1 MARWLHSVRSSLS
14 RYLLLTA
21 TLAVVAPVATAAAQT
36 TLHFVQEPPLTL
48 LSGQTFSVQVE
59 ARNSSGDPDP
69 SFSPNVQL
77 SLVGGGTLSGSTSLK
92 VESDGVARFSGL
104 SIAQPGTYR
113 IVAIGGPATPD
124 TSSSVLVLAS
134 TNATELRF
142 EQQPSTT
149 QAGGTIS
156 TVTVH
161 AVNVLGTTDPTFSG
175 SVSISIGS
183 NPGGGSLSGT
193 TTVAAVNGV
202 ATFSDLS
209 IDRAGSGYTLV
220 AASTGL
226 AGATSASFSI
236 TPGPASG
243 ATSQITASPTSI
255 PADGTSTST
264 ITVALRDA
272 AGSPLTSG
280 GDAVVL
286 TKSGPG
292 TLGPVSDDGN
302 GTYTATLTAPSTAGT
317 ATVSGTVNGATITD
331 TAEVTFTPVAPVA
344 TRLVFGQ
351 QPSDTPAG
359 TAISPPVTVRAVD
372 DAGATATE
380 FTGNVTI
387 AIGTNPAGGTL
398 SGTTTVAAVGGV
410 ATFGNLSIDRIG
422 TGYTLAASATGL
434 AGATS
439 TAFAITTG
447 PPSTATSM
455 ITASPTTVPAD
466 GASTSTITVELRDAA
481 GNPLTTGGASVD
493 LLTTAGVTS
502 GTATDQGNGTYIGT
516 LTAPSSTT
524 TTTAT
529 VRATV
534 NGALITDTATVTFT
548 GVAPSATRLVFG
560 QQPTDEQAGTTISPA
575 VTVRA
580 VDGNGATVTSF
591 TGNVT
596 MAIGTN
602 PAGGTLSGNTTVAA
616 VSGVAT
622 FGNLSINRAG
632 SGYTLTA
639 AASGMTGGTSV
650 PFSITP
656 GPASGATSTITA
668 SPTSVPAD
676 GSSSSTITVEL
687 RDALGNRLTT
697 GGAVVSLTRTGAGT
711 LGSVTDRGDG
721 TYTAELT
728 APSSPATATVSG
740 TVGGAAI
747 SDTATVTFTFVPPT
761 DVRLVFG
768 QQPTDTQ
775 AGATITPAVTVR
787 AVDGGG
793 ALVSSFNGAVTIDI
807 GTNPAGGV
815 LSGTTTV
822 TANAGV
828 ATFAS
833 LSINR
838 AGTGYRLTADAS
850 GATGAISTPFAITL
864 GPASL
869 TASSV
874 SAVPMSIPA
883 DGSSMSTISVDV
895 RDASGNRRTGGGDP
909 VTLTTTAGTLS
920 AVTDLGNGL
929 YTATLTA
936 ASAPGTATV
945 TARIAGA
952 AITDTAVVTFTS
964 ASQTAT
970 RLLFGVQP
978 SSTPEG
984 AVISPAVTVRA
995 VDAGG
1000 ATVPSFTGGITI
1012 ALGTNP
1018 SGGTLAGT
1026 TTVAAVSGVATFG
1039 NLSIDEAGAGYTLAA
1054 SAGGLAGATSNPFAV
1069 TTSTSGSTDLAITAS
1084 VDDATPAVGDT
1095 VVYTIRVTNQ
1105 GASQATSVE
1114 VSYALSE
1121 RLMFVSSVP
1130 SQGNYNPQLEVW
1142 TVGTLDPGEGATLE
1156 IEARVQR

>member
-1 MARWLHSVRSSLS
+1 M
-14 RYLLLTA
+14 TA

-36 TLHFVQEPPLTL
+36 TLHFIQEPPLTL
-48 LSGQTFSVQVE
+48 LSGQAFSVQVE

-69 SFSPNVQL
+69 SFSPNVGL
-77 SLVGGGTLSGSTSLK
+77 SLLGGGTLSGSTSLK

-104 SIAQPGTYR
+104 SIAQPGSYR
-113 IVAIGGPATPD
+113 IVAIGGSATPD

-149 QAGGTIS
+149 QAGETIS
-156 TVTVH
+156 AVTVR
-161 AVNVLGTTDPTFSG
+161 AVNVLGTTDPLFTGTVTISVGTNPSG
-175 SVSISIGS
+175 GT
-183 NPGGGSLSGT
+183 LSGT
-193 TTVAAVNGV
+193 TTVAAAAGV
-202 ATFSDLS
+202 ATFDDLS
-209 IDRAGSGYTLV
+209 IDRAGSGYTLI
-220 AASTGL
+220 AASNGL
-226 AGATSASFSI
+226 AGATSASFAI

-255 PADGTSTST
+255 PANGTSTST

-280 GDAVVL
+280 GDAVAL
-286 TKSGPG
+286 TTTAG
-292 TLGPVSDDGN
+292 TLSAVSDNGN
-302 GTYTATLTAPSTAGT
+302 GTYTATLTAPSTAGS
-317 ATVSGTVNGATITD
+317 ATVSGTVNTETISD

-351 QPSDTPAG
+351 QPSNTPAG
-359 TAISPPVTVRAVD
+359 SAISPPVTVRAVD

-434 AGATS
+434 MGATS

-455 ITASPTTVPAD
+455 ITASPTSVPAD

-481 GNPLTTGGASVD
+481 GNPLTTGGASVE
-493 LLTTAGVTS
+493 LFTTAGTF
-502 GTATDQGNGTYIGT
+502 GPITDHGNGTYTGT

-534 NGALITDTATVTFT
+534 GGALITDTATVTFT
-548 GVAPSATRLVFG
+548 GVAPTATRLVFS
-560 QQPTDEQAGTTISPA
+560 QQPTNEQAGTTITPA

-602 PAGGTLSGNTTVAA
+602 PGGGTLSGTTTVAA

-697 GGAVVSLTRTGAGT
+697 GGAVVALTTTAGT
-711 LGSVTDRGDG
+711 FGSVTDRGDG

-747 SDTATVTFTFVPPT
+747 SDTATVTFTLVPPT
-761 DVRLVFG
+761 AIRLVFG

-775 AGATITPAVTVR
+775 AGASITPPVTVR
-787 AVDGGG
+787 AVDNGG
-793 ALVSSFNGAVTIDI
+793 ALVASFNGAVTIEI
-807 GTNPAGGV
+807 GTNPAGGD

-822 TANAGV
+822 TANSGV
-828 ATFAS
+828 ATFAN
-833 LSINR
+833 LSIDR
-838 AGTGYRLTADAS
+838 AGTGYRLSAAAS
-850 GATGAISTPFAITL
+850 GATEGTSAPFAITP
-864 GPASL
+864 GSAS
-869 TASSV
+869 TASSSV
-874 SAVPMSIPA
+874 SAQPTSIPA
-883 DGSSMSTISVDV
+883 GGSSTSTITVDV
-895 RDASGNRRTGGGDP
+895 RDALGNRRTSGGDA

-936 ASAPGTATV
+936 ASTPATATI
-945 TARIAGA
+945 TGRIAGA
-952 AITDTAVVTFTS
+952 LITDNAVVTFTS
-964 ASQTAT
+964 ASQTAI

-1000 ATVPSFTGGITI
+1000 ATVPSFTGSITI

-1018 SGGTLAGT
+1018 SGGTLSGT
-1026 TTVAAVSGVATFG
+1026 TTVAAVGGVATFG

-1069 TTSTSGSTDLAITAS
+1069 TTSTSGSTDLAVTAS

-1130 SQGNYNPQLEVW
+1130 SQGNYNPQLDVW